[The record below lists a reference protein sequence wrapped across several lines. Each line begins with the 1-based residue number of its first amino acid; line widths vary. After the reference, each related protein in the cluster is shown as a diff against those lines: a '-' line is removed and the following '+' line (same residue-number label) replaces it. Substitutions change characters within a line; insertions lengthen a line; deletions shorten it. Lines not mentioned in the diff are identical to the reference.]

1 MTSNLMTYTDHS
13 LRDLTDKEKREKLSQ
28 WDRRTDAMAP
38 LTYKQPDSV
47 VDIRAAAE
55 TLPIPADMPIED
67 LCSLTSRAL
76 RSPFTT
82 TVPASTE
89 DVLIKG
95 FHMLDLE
102 NERIETAQQFFF
114 SWFSKLQTQMDQGE
128 GFSLNQ
134 SELVDLSESMQQHL
148 SYFNELE
155 NINTST
161 LEGFIPMLSKLDDC
175 IEYVS
180 SHPNFKDYPVYLA
193 KFQQCLSKAMHF
205 MKTHTVNTMQN
216 LTSQLAKRV
225 GRSPRA
231 VFYYRFLTWYW
242 YTSLLS

>member
-1 MTSNLMTYTDHS
+1 MLLRRRRRRRMTYTDHS

-102 NERIETAQQFFF
+102 NERIETAQQ
-114 SWFSKLQTQMDQGE
+114 KLNPPT
-128 GFSLNQ
+128 
-134 SELVDLSESMQQHL
+134 LSVNS
-148 SYFNELE
+148 
-155 NINTST
+155 
-161 LEGFIPMLSKLDDC
+161 EGFIPMLSKLDDC